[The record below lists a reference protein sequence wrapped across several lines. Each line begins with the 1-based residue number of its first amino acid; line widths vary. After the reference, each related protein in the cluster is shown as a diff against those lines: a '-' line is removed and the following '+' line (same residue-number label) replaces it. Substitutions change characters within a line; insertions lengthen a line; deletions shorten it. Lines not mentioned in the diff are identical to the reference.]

1 MDKTNSELS
10 GFVGEALRKDIPRG
24 RIKEALLKAGWQ
36 PERVDRVLEEYAEID
51 FPIPVPKPKPYLS
64 AREAFFYLLLFVS
77 LYITAFN
84 FGSLLFVFIEQA
96 IPDPASQADIE
107 RLTVDTI
114 RGAVSALIVAFP
126 LFLYLSRKIGIELL
140 SSPVGRSSG
149 IRRWLTYITLFI
161 ASCIIIGDVSI
172 LLYNLLGGE
181 LTLRFILKSI
191 VVVAISGTIFLYYLN
206 GLRKEEKEA

>member
-1 MDKTNSELS
+1 MEKTSSELS
-10 GFVGEALRKDIPRG
+10 GFVGEALRQEIPRG

-36 PERVDRVLEEYAEID
+36 PERVDRALEEYAELD

-64 AREAFFYLLLFVS
+64 AREAFFYLLLFVT

-84 FGSLLFVFIEQA
+84 FGGLLFIFIDQA
-96 IPDPASQADIE
+96 LPDPAQAAYYE
-107 RLTVDTI
+107 RTNVERI
-114 RGAVSALIVAFP
+114 RWAVSSLIVAFP

-140 SSPVGRSSG
+140 SSPAGRASG

-161 ASCIIIGDVSI
+161 ASCIIIGDISV

-181 LTLRFILKSI
+181 LTLRFVLKSV
-191 VVVAISGTIFLYYLN
+191 VVVAISGTIFLYYLK
-206 GLRKEEKEA
+206 GLRKEEAEA

>member
-10 GFVGEALRKDIPRG
+10 GFVGEALRKEIPRG

-36 PERVDRVLEEYAEID
+36 AERVDRALEEYAEID

-64 AREAFFYLLLFVS
+64 AREAFFYLLLFVT

-84 FGSLLFVFIEQA
+84 FGSLLFIFIEQA
-96 IPDPASQADIE
+96 IPDPASQANLE
-107 RLTVDTI
+107 RLTVDRI

-140 SSPVGRSSG
+140 SSPAGRSSG

-161 ASCIIIGDVSI
+161 ASCIIIGDVSM